1 MRALLAL
8 LAGGVAGALLTYAIL
23 GETPGGGRAQ
33 QAPAPL
39 PDVAARAPS
48 DDARVAELEAEIER
62 LKALLAQAQPA
73 KEEAWSDDSVDRV
86 ELVLQAA
93 YADANIDL
101 LLEAIRRLLRMGEPG
116 YRRLREM
123 VVDFLKLKFVP
134 TASSFRAHHLYVLG
148 RIALEEERRI
158 IEFIDFL
165 LTDPATPPFMK
176 PYAQVAA
183 AYYIGSNAPGA
194 EKLQETL
201 MNMVLAEKGLPAAMT
216 GGAGVPKR
224 MQIFAMAMSG
234 DPRMIQPLRDELSA
248 TQDEK
253 LKTEILGALAYLGDP
268 ETVPL
273 IQQRLDPRQG
283 EFRQEIESLA
293 RLGTEEAHAVA
304 TEFLRAIPDG
314 KRFYSHARRYVVAGG
329 GAYGVSL
336 IRERVKAN
344 PDDPEIANTIGA
356 LARYPTK
363 DSRDT
368 LVLIR
373 DSTRNAEVQK
383 RADAAAQEIDRRLRG
398 ELPSFDGR
406 ARPPG

>member
-1 MRALLAL
+1 LRALLVL
-8 LAGGVAGALLTYAIL
+8 LAGGVAGALLVYALL
-23 GETPGGGRAQ
+23 GDGIAGGRAPT
-33 QAPAPL
+33 APAPL
-39 PDVAARAPS
+39 PEVVASAAPT
-48 DDARVAELEAEIER
+48 DGRVAELEAEIAR
-62 LKALLAQAQPA
+62 LQALLAQAQPA
-73 KEEAWSDDSVDRV
+73 KEEAWPDDSLDRV

-93 YADANIDL
+93 YADANVDL

-123 VVDFLKLKFVP
+123 IFDFLKLRFVP

-158 IEFIDFL
+158 IGFIDFL
-165 LTDPATPPFMK
+165 LTDPATPPFLK

-201 MNMVLAEKGLPAAMT
+201 MNMVLQEKGLPSAMM

-234 DPRMIQPLRDELSA
+234 DPRMIQPLRDELNA
-248 TQDEK
+248 TQDK
-253 LKTEILGALAYLGDP
+253 ALQSEILGALAYLGDP

-273 IQQRLDPRQG
+273 IARRLDPRAG

-293 RLGTEEAHAVA
+293 RLGTEEAHSVA

-329 GAYGVSL
+329 GAYGVAL

-373 DSTRNAEVQK
+373 DSTRNAEVKK

-398 ELPSFDGR
+398 ELPSLEGR